1 MPARITRRTASCA
14 RRSTARSARIAP
26 PPRSAAPHGPTP
38 PTPPPLRANRPA
50 ADCTWYSDWQA
61 LGDVYSFKK
70 SGQPGKVT
78 RVMCCTP
85 EEKEKYLAE
94 RKEMLELMDTH
105 IAPSFTVH
113 PRTKDV

>member
-1 MPARITRRTASCA
+1 
-14 RRSTARSARIAP
+14 
-26 PPRSAAPHGPTP
+26 
-38 PTPPPLRANRPA
+38 
-50 ADCTWYSDWQA
+50 
-61 LGDVYSFKK
+61 VYSFKK

-85 EEKEKYLAE
+85 EEKEKYLSE

-113 PRTKDV
+113 PRTKDMCAPPARRPPAPRWEQLRWPERCVPQA